1 MFYFDMGM
9 VDDLEFLSDIDY
21 LKILKINLDDD
32 SYQII
37 KMLDYKT
44 PLSDTLSG

>member
-1 MFYFDMGM
+1 MFYFDAEM

-37 KMLDYKT
+37 KMSDFEK
-44 PLSDTLSG
+44 PLSKTLSG